1 MSFGKKHSSANP
13 LLLLIFGAVCISFA
27 PVFVKLVGADRLGP
41 TAMGFWRTLFGG
53 LFLFSVA
60 TGQGRRLILSQRL
73 FMFSLLAGFIFFLD
87 LFVWHRSVI
96 YCGAGMSTILGNTQV
111 FMTAII
117 SFLIFKE
124 RPLLRFWL
132 SAVSAIIGVTLLV
145 GLATDQVVFTE
156 QYIMG
161 IAFGLATGVVY
172 AHYLITMRWASHREA
187 APDILVFMAWT
198 SLFSALF
205 LGISAAIE
213 SAPAIPPD
221 TASWM
226 YLVSLGLVAQGLG
239 WWAITSSLAK
249 TVASR
254 AGLVLLLQPTLAM
267 VWGVVMFSEQ
277 FTFTQAMGA
286 AITLTA
292 IYFGGLRSQTTKAE
306 VLLSQSERQRP

>member
-1 MSFGKKHSSANP
+1 MSQSKARPTFNP

-27 PVFVKLVGADRLGP
+27 PVFVKLVGAERLGP

-53 LFLFSVA
+53 LILFGMASA
-60 TGQGRRLILSQRL
+60 QGRRLILSRRL
-73 FMFSLLAGFIFFLD
+73 YGFSLLAGFIFFLD
-87 LFVWHRSVI
+87 LFFWHRSVI

-132 SAVSAIIGVTLLV
+132 SAVSAIVGVTLLV
-145 GLATDQVVFTE
+145 GLATKEVVFTE
-156 QYIMG
+156 QYIRG
-161 IAFGLATGVVY
+161 IVFGLATGIVY

-198 SLFSALF
+198 SIFSAFF
-205 LGISAAIE
+205 LGVSTAIE

-221 TASWM
+221 TASWL
-226 YLVSLGLVAQGLG
+226 YLISLGLVAQGLG
-239 WWAITSSLAK
+239 WWAITTSLAK

-277 FTFTQAMGA
+277 FTFSQAMGA
-286 AITLTA
+286 VITLTA
-292 IYFGGLRSQTTKAE
+292 IYFGGLRSQKTE
-306 VLLSQSERQRP
+306 VEAFST

>member
-1 MSFGKKHSSANP
+1 MSSGKRQVPINP

-27 PVFVKLVGADRLGP
+27 PVFVKLVGAERLGP

-53 LFLFSVA
+53 LILFGIASA
-60 TGQGRRLILSQRL
+60 QGRRLILSRRL
-73 FMFSLLAGFIFFLD
+73 YVFSLLAGFIFFLD
-87 LFVWHRSVI
+87 LFFWHRSVI
-96 YCGAGMSTILGNTQV
+96 YIGAGMSTILGNTQV
-111 FMTAII
+111 FMTAVI

-132 SAVSAIIGVTLLV
+132 SAISAIVGVTLLV
-145 GLATDQVVFTE
+145 GLATKEVVFTE
-156 QYIMG
+156 QYTRG
-161 IAFGLATGVVY
+161 VVFGLATGIVY

-198 SLFSALF
+198 SIFSAFF
-205 LGISAAIE
+205 LGVSAAIE

-221 TASWM
+221 TASWL
-226 YLVSLGLVAQGLG
+226 YLISLGLVAQGLG
-239 WWAITSSLAK
+239 WWAITTSLAK

-277 FTFTQAMGA
+277 FTLTQGMGA
-286 AITLTA
+286 VITLTA
-292 IYFGGLRSQTTKAE
+292 IYFGGLRSQKTE
-306 VLLSQSERQRP
+306 VEAFST